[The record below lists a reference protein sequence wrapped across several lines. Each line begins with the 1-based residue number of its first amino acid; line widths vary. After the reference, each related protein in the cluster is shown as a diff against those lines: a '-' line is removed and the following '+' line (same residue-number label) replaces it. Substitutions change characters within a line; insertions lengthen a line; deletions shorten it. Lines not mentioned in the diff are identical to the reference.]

1 MKKEVKKTFISIVM
15 PKKRLIKYKIRKSI
29 KKLTHI
35 LLHIVNLF
43 L

>member
-15 PKKRLIKYKIRKSI
+15 LIKFKIRKSI